1 MPPMPPPT
9 TPLPT
14 DDTNGRTGILIV
26 DDHPL
31 LREGIAA
38 VVAREPDLYI
48 VGEASSGEEAV
59 EMHRRLQ
66 PGITLMDLVL
76 PGIDG
81 IDAMREIQHSTPAAR
96 VLILTTYRSD
106 QQAFRALHGGAM
118 GFLLK
123 SSLRSELILAV
134 RAAVQ
139 GRRWMPPDLAAD
151 VSAISS
157 ADALSDKDLRVLELI
172 AGGLTNR
179 EVGCALSLSEEAIRS
194 RLKLI
199 LSKLHARDR
208 TQAVAIAIGRGLI
221 RPGS

>member
-1 MPPMPPPT
+1 MSPQPSPT
-9 TPLPT
+9 SPH
-14 DDTNGRTGILIV
+14 DCSGRTGILIV

-38 VVAREPDLYI
+38 VVAREADLCI
-48 VGEASSGEEAV
+48 VGEAASGEEAI
-59 EMHRRLQ
+59 EQHRRLQ
-66 PGITLMDLVL
+66 PDITLMDLVL
-76 PGIDG
+76 PGMDG
-81 IDAMREIQHSTPAAR
+81 IDAMREIQHATPGAK
-96 VLILTTYRSD
+96 VLVLTTYRSD
-106 QQAFRALHGGAM
+106 QQAFRALHSGAM

-123 SSLRSELILAV
+123 SSLRSELINAV
-134 RAAVQ
+134 RAAAQ

-179 EVGCALSLSEEAIRS
+179 EVGGALSLSEEAIRS

-199 LSKLHARDR
+199 LAKLHARDR

-221 RPGS
+221 RPRS